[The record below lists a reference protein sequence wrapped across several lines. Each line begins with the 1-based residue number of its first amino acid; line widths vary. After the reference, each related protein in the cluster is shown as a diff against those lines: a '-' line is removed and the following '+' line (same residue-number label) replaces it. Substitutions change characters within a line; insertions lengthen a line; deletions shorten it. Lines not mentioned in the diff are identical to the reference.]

1 LPIGETTRIPG
12 VELSPEAP
20 VHPRELPR
28 EVISDP
34 WLEPVGEINRSIEFP
49 TNSNRSPYAEISDPW
64 SNCFVAGTKIWT
76 INGEKNIEDIKVGDW
91 VLSDDPNTPGEVIY
105 KQVLQT
111 FEKETGT
118 TINIFIDGEK
128 ITTTEEH
135 PFWVPDVGWVLAKDL
150 NVGTH
155 LQTKTESWLDVDKVD
170 KHIELTKV
178 YNFEV
183 EGFHTY
189 FVSDLGFLVHND
201 CRVKITQKQVDEY
214 SQLVNSNETW
224 SWKQDF
230 TGGNKLSVTAKNKI
244 RKEAISQGLIID
256 VPYKPGTKYLDFD
269 AVNLVRGTD
278 NLPENLWKSSDYQ
291 QFKWLD
297 ANIPGGRPVGT
308 TWHHSETPG
317 LMQLVPFGAHNI
329 KYHHGGRSSGQ
340 WAEGTR

>member
-189 FVSDLGFLVHND
+189 FVSDLGFLVHNICNGSRKLEVFRAND
-201 CRVKITQKQVDEY
+201 RGLENRIFDETGFILSDAAQQRFAENGGNLADALAHARQVHQEWLKIFGSPDNYARMHSARGTEFPTEFGLPRTLISVTDNS
-214 SQLVNSNETW
+214 SQLSRFGDTHYQGILPKSTLIHQTLPGAGEGEFLIPYGTN
-224 SWKQDF
+224 
-230 TGGNKLSVTAKNKI
+230 
-244 RKEAISQGLIID
+244 GLI
-256 VPYKPGTKYLDFD
+256 
-269 AVNLVRGTD
+269 R
-278 NLPENLWKSSDYQ
+278 
-291 QFKWLD
+291 
-297 ANIPGGRPVGT
+297 
-308 TWHHSETPG
+308 
-317 LMQLVPFGAHNI
+317 I
-329 KYHHGGRSSGQ
+329 K
-340 WAEGTR
+340 